1 MWIDHPERNPASSE
15 EGGQPDYL
23 RGIERPDEHRASE
36 THLDLGHAAEDE
48 RTEDALAEL
57 GLGDEQRPQPLGWDN
72 DSLHLP
78 DRLGVDHAHTGLS
91 GELSDLGQ
99 DLARDHLRHVLQGGA
114 DQLGELGNRYG
125 LAHRIAAGDRHPA
138 GEDHVHP
145 RAGFSRLIQDFPGTE
160 PANLAEVPD
169 PVDLGRGKDRKHL
182 LEPRRQRGGG

>member
-57 GLGDEQRPQPLGWDN
+57 GLGDEQRPEPLGWD
-72 DSLHLP
+72 D
-78 DRLGVDHAHTGLS
+78 DRLDILVRPVVENTTTGLS

-99 DLARDHLRHVLQGGA
+99 VLARDHLRHVLQGGSE
-114 DQLGELGNRYG
+114 QVGG
-125 LAHRIAAGDRHPA
+125 L
-138 GEDHVHP
+138 
-145 RAGFSRLIQDFPGTE
+145 
-160 PANLAEVPD
+160 
-169 PVDLGRGKDRKHL
+169 
-182 LEPRRQRGGG
+182 